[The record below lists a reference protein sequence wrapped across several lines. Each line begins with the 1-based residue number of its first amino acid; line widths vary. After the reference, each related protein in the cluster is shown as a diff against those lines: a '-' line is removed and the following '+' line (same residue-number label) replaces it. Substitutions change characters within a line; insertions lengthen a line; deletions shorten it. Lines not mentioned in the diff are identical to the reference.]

1 MLDIYMLIAKLQ
13 GGTMNKPI
21 STKTHGIL
29 DYLSAP
35 MLVALPRLLQWDNK
49 LTNILTGAGLGALGY
64 SVVTRYELGLFKL
77 LPMKWHLA
85 LDMMSGAMLAGAA
98 FLLLT
103 DEERDQ
109 GVNAI
114 LVSIGAY
121 EIAVALLTQPQP
133 SLAEA
138 AHEIISDLE
147 ADLRR
152 QNQLRTV
159 AG

>member
-1 MLDIYMLIAKLQ
+1 MLIAKLQ

-64 SVVTRYELGLFKL
+64 SLVTRYELGLFKL

-85 LDMMSGAMLAGAA
+85 LDMMSGAMLAAA
-98 FLLLT
+98 PFLLLN
-103 DEERDQ
+103 DDERDS
-109 GVNAI
+109 GVNTI
-114 LVSIGAY
+114 LASIGAF
-121 EIAVALLTQPQP
+121 EIAAALLTQPQP
-133 SLAEA
+133 SLAESA
-138 AHEIISDLE
+138 REVISDLE
-147 ADLRR
+147 AELRR
-152 QNQLRTV
+152 QNRLRRV
-159 AG
+159 AR